1 MAVLMTKRGGSHGR
15 GGALIGSVTDDQPI
29 LLSFLLTAWYGKLS
43 ARFDPQ
49 EGCNAS
55 VSGIIELCGNELR
68 MNFDP
73 SSEKSRH
80 FLLSNRVFCLRRYPV
95 AQLPPRRE
103 GYGFAAPP
111 YNGVAVLVA
120 LPKDALEA
128 LQTVGWG

>member
-15 GGALIGSVTDDQPI
+15 GGALIGGVTDDQPI

-80 FLLSNRVFCLRRYPV
+80 FLPSNRGFCLRRYPV
-95 AQLPPRRE
+95 AQLPPSRE

-111 YNGVAVLVA
+111 YN
-120 LPKDALEA
+120 
-128 LQTVGWG
+128 